1 MDTLHPNRRHYRLM
15 IAIDL
20 GSNTIRFI
28 EFDGEKWGKS
38 FEKIVKTAEALH
50 ETDEIGEK
58 ALNRIIDAII
68 EAKTKLDFSRH
79 DVIGYTTA
87 AMRLAANSHTI
98 LDTIHAETGIRFTII
113 DSQKEASLT
122 LNAVRYRLQKLGI
135 EPESF
140 LLADIGGGSTEL
152 IHYAGGDVH
161 SVSLNRGIVT
171 LSESADS
178 SAALHEKIGSFREE
192 VRDAI
197 RISPSSCLVLTAGTP
212 TTIAAYLLGMDYESY
227 NPEKINGFSLR
238 LEDCFHV
245 YDELLKMDGATRSRY
260 VGVGRENLIIA
271 GVLMV
276 TSIYEALG
284 CVEAIIIDDGLREGI
299 ALEYYHQP

>member
-1 MDTLHPNRRHYRLM
+1 M

-28 EFDGEKWGKS
+28 EFDGEKWGKN

-50 ETDEIGEK
+50 ETGRIGEK
-58 ALNRIIDAII
+58 ALKRIIDAII
-68 EAKTKLDFSRH
+68 EAKREIDFSRH

-87 AMRLAANSHTI
+87 ALRLASNSLTI
-98 LDTIHAETGIRFTII
+98 LDTIKAETGIRLTII
-113 DSQKEASLT
+113 DAQKEASLT
-122 LNAVRYRLQKLGI
+122 LNAVRYRLQKLGV

-152 IHYAGGDVH
+152 IHYAAGDVH

-171 LSESADS
+171 LSESTDS
-178 SAALHEKIGSFREE
+178 SVALHEKIGLFREE

-197 RISPSSCLVLTAGTP
+197 RISTSARLVLTAGTP
-212 TTIAAYLLGMDYESY
+212 TTIAAYLLGMDYENY
-227 NPEKINGFSLR
+227 NPEKINGFRLR
-238 LEDCFHV
+238 IEDCFQVH
-245 YDELLKMDGATRSRY
+245 DELLKMDDATRIRF

-276 TSIYEALG
+276 TSIYEATG
-284 CVEAIIIDDGLREGI
+284 CSEAIIIDDGLREGI
-299 ALEYYHQP
+299 ALEYYHLP